1 MRKILI
7 PTDFSENALNAI
19 KYALELFKYERSE
32 FIIMHAFA
40 DEVYAE
46 GIEARVDLAK
56 FCSEEKIDCDLQ
68 MTGRFTGAM
77 CQSDFDAQAREVE
90 SLNNIDGHAAHMVPK
105 SAQHSEIATDLF
117 FGGMV
122 REEIGGYHPGKFFAG
137 LLRTAQSAG
146 VVIHSDELN
155 HASIIDGCRMARANG
170 AEIRTYRH
178 LDREELA
185 ESGRGCRRVRLHA
198 VAKILR
204 DHEPRLAGQVGLAGQ
219 GSAARHV
226 EGHRLSAVRED
237 DREPA

>member
-1 MRKILI
+1 MQWQYQA
-7 PTDFSENALNAI
+7 FSQCVA
-19 KYALELFKYERSE
+19 KTYGR
-32 FIIMHAFA
+32 AFA
-40 DEVYAE
+40 DDVYAE

-77 CQSDFDAQAREVE
+77 CQSDYDAQAREVE

-146 VVIHSDELN
+146 VVIHSDTTVKDITDLTP
-155 HASIIDGCRMARANG
+155 SQKSVITDGGTIIAQKSHYRDQCLYGNQRTFWTVFKG
-170 AEIRTYRH
+170 AGWS
-178 LDREELA
+178 LPK
-185 ESGRGCRRVRLHA
+185 A
-198 VAKILR
+198 V
-204 DHEPRLAGQVGLAGQ
+204 
-219 GSAARHV
+219 
-226 EGHRLSAVRED
+226 LS
-237 DREPA
+237 